1 MRRIGILFTLL
12 LLLVTSSCGGN
23 GSKSSPAPVT
33 GNKWTLMIY
42 LDADNNLGTASQLDL
57 EEMQAVGS
65 TDNVTVIVQH
75 DTQGGLTYRYKVEK
89 GNLVQLANLGEMD
102 MAQASTLRDFVA
114 YAAGAF
120 PADHYALILWN
131 HGQGW
136 KGASPDAKTKSIL
149 TDVDNGT
156 FTPLSNQYVKEA
168 LASSGVTLDILGI
181 DACEMSVLEAGYE
194 FRNVTGILVASQ
206 ELVSSYGW
214 DYDDLLKR
222 MTNNPSMTPAELAKS
237 MVASFK
243 NYYSASSFK
252 DQTISALALKKL
264 YSSDGT
270 TDIAAVANAVDS
282 LAANLMTLMAD
293 TNTRS
298 STLTLLTSA
307 RASVQE
313 FDETSSPA
321 TYIDLVDFVRLVSGS
336 NSAIEQALDKILLAE
351 YHGPERSNAHGL
363 SVVFFDRTS
372 PYDAVTYD
380 TNYRDYNSS
389 TGKGSKIE
397 FLNQFRWDDMLH
409 MYYGYQYPLK
419 PN

>member
-1 MRRIGILFTLL
+1 MRHFGTFFFVFLL
-12 LLLVTSSCGGN
+12 LIMASCGGS
-23 GSKSSPAPVT
+23 GSKSSPTPVT
-33 GNKWTLMIY
+33 GNKWTVMVY
-42 LDADNNLGTASQLDL
+42 LDADNNLGTASRLDL

-65 TDNVTVIVQH
+65 TENMTVIVQH

-89 GNLVQLANLGEMD
+89 GNLVQLANLGELD
-102 MAQASTLRDFVA
+102 MAQASTLRDFVT
-114 YAAGAF
+114 YAAGAY

-136 KGASPDAKTKSIL
+136 KGVKSIL

-156 FTPLSNQYVKEA
+156 LTPLSNQYVKEA
-168 LASSGVTLDILGI
+168 LSDSGVALDILGI
-181 DACEMSVLEAGYE
+181 DACEMSVIEAAYE
-194 FRNVTGILVASQ
+194 FRNVAKILVSSQ
-206 ELVSSYGW
+206 ELVSDFGW

-222 MTNNPSMTPAELAKS
+222 LKTNPSMTAPELAKA

-243 NYYSASSFK
+243 NFYSASSYK
-252 DQTISALALKKL
+252 DQTISALALNKL
-264 YSSDGT
+264 YSSDGA
-270 TDIAAVANAVDS
+270 TDIATVANAVDG

-293 TNTRS
+293 TGTRS
-298 STLTLLTSA
+298 STLALLTSS
-307 RASVQE
+307 RVSVQE
-313 FDETSSPA
+313 FDESSQPA
-321 TYIDLVDFVRLVSGS
+321 TYIDLVDFARLVSGS
-336 NSAIEQALDKILLAE
+336 NTAIEQALGKILLAE

-372 PYDAVTYD
+372 IYDEVTYD
-380 TNYRDYNSS
+380 PNYRAYDSS

>member
-1 MRRIGILFTLL
+1 MRRIGFLFLL
-12 LLLVTSSCGGN
+12 LLFLVTTSCGGS
-23 GSKSSPAPVT
+23 GSKSSPTPVT
-33 GNKWTLMIY
+33 GNKWTVMIY

-65 TDNVTVIVQH
+65 TANVTVIVQH

-102 MAQASTLRDFVA
+102 MAQASTLRDFVT
-114 YAAGAF
+114 YAAGAY

-136 KGASPDAKTKSIL
+136 KGAKSIL

-156 FTPLSNQYVKEA
+156 LAPLSNHYVKEGIA
-168 LASSGVTLDILGI
+168 ASGVSLDILGI
-181 DACEMSVLEAGYE
+181 DACEMSVIEAAYE
-194 FRNVTGILVASQ
+194 FRNVAKILVASQ
-206 ELVSSYGW
+206 ELVSDKGW

-222 MTNNPSMTPAELAKS
+222 LTYDPSMSSAELAMA

-243 NYYSASSFK
+243 KFYSASVYK
-252 DQTISALALKKL
+252 DQTISALALNKQ
-264 YSSDGT
+264 YSSDGA
-270 TDIAAVANAVDS
+270 TDITTVANAVDS

-293 TNTRS
+293 TGTRS
-298 STLTLLTSA
+298 STLALLTSA

-336 NSAIEQALDKILLAE
+336 NSTIEQALDKILLAE
-351 YHGPERSNAHGL
+351 YHGPERSSAHGL

-409 MYYGYQYPLK
+409 VYYGYQYPLK

>member
-1 MRRIGILFTLL
+1 
-12 LLLVTSSCGGN
+12 
-23 GSKSSPAPVT
+23 
-33 GNKWTLMIY
+33 
-42 LDADNNLGTASQLDL
+42 
-57 EEMQAVGS
+57 MQAVGS
-65 TDNVTVIVQH
+65 TENMTVIVQH

-89 GNLVQLANLGEMD
+89 GNLVQLANLGELD
-102 MAQASTLRDFVA
+102 MAQASTLRDFVT
-114 YAAGAF
+114 YAAGAY

-136 KGASPDAKTKSIL
+136 KGVKSIL

-156 FTPLSNQYVKEA
+156 LTPLSNQYVKEA
-168 LASSGVTLDILGI
+168 LSDSGVSLDILGI
-181 DACEMSVLEAGYE
+181 DACEMSVIEAAYE
-194 FRNVTGILVASQ
+194 FRNVAKILVSSQ
-206 ELVSSYGW
+206 ELVSDFGW

-222 MTNNPSMTPAELAKS
+222 LKSNPSMTAPELAKA

-243 NYYSASSFK
+243 NFYSASSYK
-252 DQTISALALKKL
+252 DQTISALALNKL
-264 YSSDGT
+264 YSSDGA
-270 TDIAAVANAVDS
+270 TDITTVATAVDG
-282 LAANLMTLMAD
+282 LAANLMALMAD
-293 TNTRS
+293 TGTRS
-298 STLTLLTSA
+298 STLALLTSA

-313 FDETSSPA
+313 FDESSQPA
-321 TYIDLVDFVRLVSGS
+321 TYIDLVDFARLVSGS
-336 NSAIEQALDKILLAE
+336 NSAVEQALDKILLAE

-372 PYDAVTYD
+372 PYDVNTYD
-380 TNYRDYNSS
+380 PNYRAYDSS